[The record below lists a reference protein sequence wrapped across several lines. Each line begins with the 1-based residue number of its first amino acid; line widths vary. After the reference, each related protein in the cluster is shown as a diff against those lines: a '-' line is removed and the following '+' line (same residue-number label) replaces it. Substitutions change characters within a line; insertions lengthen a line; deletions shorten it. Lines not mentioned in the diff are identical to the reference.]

1 MSVNKKRILSF
12 KQKQFVSSRVFNLCR
27 IYGLNTRSSFTYIP
41 GSVLDKLQ
49 VGLKESF
56 IDASTRKREL
66 RKRIQHLQTIKTYK
80 GIRHR
85 KGLPVRGQRTH
96 TNAKTRKK
104 GKKFAELKY
113 AESQKLSNFK
123 PNSKGGPKKGPVFKG
138 GKAKK

>member
-12 KQKQFVSSRVFNLCR
+12 KQKQFVSSRVFNLSR
-27 IYGLNTRSSFTYIP
+27 ICGLNTRLSFTYIP
-41 GSVLDKLQ
+41 GSVLDELQ
-49 VGLKESF
+49 LGLQESF
-56 IDASTRKREL
+56 IDVSIRKREL

-104 GKKFAELKY
+104 NKKFAELKY
-113 AESQKLSNFK
+113 LESQKLSNFRS
-123 PNSKGGPKKGPVFKG
+123 NSKGSLKTGAAFKG
-138 GKAKK
+138 GKVKK